1 MQRNKTRKE
10 QILRTATDIFS
21 RFGIKKSTM
30 DEIAQKIRMGKSTL
44 YHYFK
49 NKEEIFLAVVKK
61 EEETLKKRL
70 TESVQNASTPQ
81 EKFRNYAKE
90 RMKCL
95 NELSNYYATLTDAYL
110 DIYSFS
116 GDVRK
121 DFEDFELT
129 TLQKIFQEGKNA
141 GIFDLPDSYLVARMI
156 FVVFKGFEYL
166 YFQKEITSETEKE
179 IANTIEREID
189 NFIDLFYKGL
199 EHR

>member
-1 MQRNKTRKE
+1 MNKKNTRKE

-70 TESVQNASTPQ
+70 TEAVQNAMTPQ
-81 EKFRNYAKE
+81 EQFRNYAKE

-141 GIFDLPDSYLVARMI
+141 GIFDIPNSHLVARMV

-166 YFQKEITSETEKE
+166 YFQKEITSDTEKE
-179 IANTIEREID
+179 IARQIEREID
-189 NFIDLFYKGL
+189 NFIDMFYRGL
-199 EHR
+199 EQR

>member
-1 MQRNKTRKE
+1 MNKKNTRKE

-70 TESVQNASTPQ
+70 IEAVQNATTPQ
-81 EKFRNYAKE
+81 EQFRNYAKE

-110 DIYSFS
+110 DIYAFT

-121 DFEDFELT
+121 DFEQFELT
-129 TLQKIFQEGKNA
+129 TLQKIFHEGKSA
-141 GIFDLPDSYLVARMI
+141 GIFDIPNSHLVARMV

-166 YFQKEITSETEKE
+166 YFQKEATSDTEKE
-179 IANTIEREID
+179 IVRQIEREID
-189 NFIDLFYKGL
+189 NFIDMFYRGL
-199 EHR
+199 ERR